1 MKRLLAV
8 WIVVVTALSAH
19 AATLSYLEQ
28 IPVETFAK
36 MREVERYQLKV
47 AQGFYLKGE
56 YKAAA
61 SEYEKFI
68 TLYERSIAAP
78 YAQLMWS
85 HCLVKQRR
93 VYTAIRDGFQSVI
106 DYWPESHEAILAGY
120 LIGQSYQAV
129 GELPNAEKAYAR
141 AIATAPKH
149 YTSVL
154 AKWNLAEVYRIRQN
168 TAKRVKMWEDLT
180 YKTARSKE
188 NNYYTTQASCNL
200 ASHYFY
206 AGDFA
211 EAHKALETTYR
222 GTSLIRKLYQ
232 YSSNPISTLVRDSEK
247 NKAGLKL
254 ADDFIAFI
262 KKQVPSDVNDQAN
275 ALVAREFYYTMAA
288 VHGRAARDDEGLAV
302 YEQLGKLVGV
312 DDDLRGRQAGW
323 HRARKRYAEARK
335 IYGQYNDREAGIN
348 AIAATWVDEKKW
360 DSAVN
365 TYNQL
370 ISLDQK
376 KEALWQQAI
385 VNVWRTAK
393 QWDKAIGTYQVLL
406 KVDAGKFSSWYWGIA
421 ECYEK
426 SGRLKEA
433 IQSYRQSDK
442 YPSVYFAMA
451 SCHRRLKQYKEALVL
466 YHQAR
471 ADKSVAPQATIHIG
485 YTYEQSGSRENAIKW
500 LQQTCKLYPKTS
512 YASQAHAHLQ
522 NKYKISVTL
531 GGANEKK

>member
-120 LIGQSYQAV
+120 LIGQSYQAA

-154 AKWNLAEVYRIRQN
+154 AKWNLAEVYRIRKN
-168 TAKRVKMWEDLT
+168 TAKRVKMWEELT

-188 NNYYTTQASCNL
+188 NNYYTCL
-200 ASHYFY
+200 LY
-206 AGDFA
+206 
-211 EAHKALETTYR
+211 
-222 GTSLIRKLYQ
+222 TSP
-232 YSSNPISTLVRDSEK
+232 SPRD
-247 NKAGLKL
+247 
-254 ADDFIAFI
+254 
-262 KKQVPSDVNDQAN
+262 
-275 ALVAREFYYTMAA
+275 
-288 VHGRAARDDEGLAV
+288 
-302 YEQLGKLVGV
+302 
-312 DDDLRGRQAGW
+312 
-323 HRARKRYAEARK
+323 
-335 IYGQYNDREAGIN
+335 
-348 AIAATWVDEKKW
+348 
-360 DSAVN
+360 
-365 TYNQL
+365 
-370 ISLDQK
+370 
-376 KEALWQQAI
+376 
-385 VNVWRTAK
+385 
-393 QWDKAIGTYQVLL
+393 
-406 KVDAGKFSSWYWGIA
+406 
-421 ECYEK
+421 
-426 SGRLKEA
+426 
-433 IQSYRQSDK
+433 
-442 YPSVYFAMA
+442 
-451 SCHRRLKQYKEALVL
+451 
-466 YHQAR
+466 
-471 ADKSVAPQATIHIG
+471 
-485 YTYEQSGSRENAIKW
+485 
-500 LQQTCKLYPKTS
+500 
-512 YASQAHAHLQ
+512 
-522 NKYKISVTL
+522 
-531 GGANEKK
+531 